1 MAEVSLRPMSL
12 RPGGGAGNPFAK
24 FGKGAAPTKA
34 AKVRTPC
41 DGQREYRLLD
51 AAERMAASFTDPF
64 YVRSSHHSMHMAF
77 LHRLRRWT
85 LQIW

>member
-12 RPGGGAGNPFAK
+12 RPGGGVGTNPFAK

-41 DGQREYRLLD
+41 DSRLD
-51 AAERMAASFTDPF
+51 TAS
-64 YVRSSHHSMHMAF
+64 
-77 LHRLRRWT
+77 LT
-85 LQIW
+85 LQSV